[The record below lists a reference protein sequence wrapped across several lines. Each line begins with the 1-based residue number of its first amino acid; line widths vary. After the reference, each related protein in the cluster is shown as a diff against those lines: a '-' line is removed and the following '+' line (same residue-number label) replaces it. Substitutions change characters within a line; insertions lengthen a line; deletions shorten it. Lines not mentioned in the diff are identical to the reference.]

1 MVPSVSIVE
10 GVQWSIGRGIE
21 LTEVLHSANDGMD
34 GAEGWR
40 ARAAEANE
48 LPPYSILLR
57 GELQGHKGGGEE
69 VSIRTCVPV
78 QAALSNEEV
87 YITDAE
93 GCGLR

>member
-1 MVPSVSIVE
+1 MVPSVSIVK

-21 LTEVLHSANDGMD
+21 LTEVLHSANDGLD

-48 LPPYSILLR
+48 LSPDSILLR
-57 GELQGHKGGGEE
+57 GELQGHRGGGKE
-69 VSIRTCVPV
+69 VSIRTCAPV
-78 QAALSNEEV
+78 EAALSNEEV

-93 GCGLR
+93 GCGVR